1 MRVEEL
7 LSKEDTWRVVQ
18 AMIKLYPQNK
28 PELNYRNLFELVAA
42 VLLSAQAT
50 DRSVNKVTP
59 ELFKR
64 YPTPEKLAKANEE
77 DVMKIIQTLGLY
89 RNKTKSLIGMATKLV
104 EDFDGKV
111 PNTRKELESLPG
123 VGRKTANV
131 VLSAGFDIPAF
142 AVDTHVSRVT
152 KKFHMVPEDAN
163 VRQIEDIM
171 VEKLPEDQLFQAHH
185 SILLFGRYQCVARN
199 HDHSECIRLIED
211 NMPEK

>member
-1 MRVEEL
+1 METL
-7 LSKEDTWRVVQ
+7 LSKEETWRVVQ
-18 AMIKLYPQNK
+18 GMIKLYPQSK
-28 PELNYRNLFELVAA
+28 PELNYNNLFELVAA

-59 ELFKR
+59 ELFRR
-64 YPTPEKLAKANEE
+64 YPTPEKLAKAKEE

-89 RNKTKSLIGMATKLV
+89 RNKTKSLIGMAQKLV
-104 EDFDGKV
+104 EEFDSQV
-111 PNTRKELESLPG
+111 PHTRKELESLPG

-131 VLSAGFDIPAF
+131 VLSAGFGIPAF

-152 KKFHMVPEDAN
+152 KRFNMVPQDAT

-171 VEKLPEDQLFQAHH
+171 VTKLPQEQFLQAHH

-199 HDHSECIRLIED
+199 HDHSECIRLIEE
-211 NMPEK
+211 NMPKE